1 MQRADK
7 ACVVRV
13 VTDRQHFDLEVLGFE
28 DDFGACD
35 SEFAEAAV
43 AKAAAHHDTFCL
55 LPGLGLEEL
64 ARDVGELLREIP
76 DGAVHDCRGLGVL
89 ANQDG
94 IEDLLADVFGR
105 FLAKWVVPR
114 LRSGFRHFSRTSRK
128 APLLARSPRNPSSSF
143 SSTLKLSTFTDGKRE
158 APWAAMPVVLI
169 VSSAIPEP

>member
-1 MQRADK
+1 MRLEDPGRSEVQRADK

-13 VTDRQHFDLEVLGFE
+13 VTDRQLFDLEVLGLE

-105 FLAKWVVPR
+105 FRAKWVVPR
-114 LRSGFRHFSRTSRK
+114 FTQRLP
-128 APLLARSPRNPSSSF
+128 PLFEDVPEGALAGAVPQKSF
-143 SSTLKLSTFTDGKRE
+143 FVLQFDVE
-158 APWAAMPVVLI
+158 AVHLYRR
-169 VSSAIPEP
+169 